1 MWLSLDRQIQIG
13 AATCSEGFVKCCLR
27 VPHYDYYF
35 LSQHGSCSIAGRPVK
50 LSENIL
56 QNLRNKLPPKTVVI
70 DLEDKE
76 RLVGMLNWYKMK
88 DF

>member
-1 MWLSLDRQIQIG
+1 MWLSLDRQIQSG

-27 VPHYDYYF
+27 VPHYDYCF